1 MSASAWAFWK
11 PSSRASSSLAPDR
24 TVVKDVCSS
33 HRNRR
38 RCEGMDSKMGPFMCI
53 SQQSTDAT
61 CNLAS
66 VSDKIHS
73 KPCET
78 HDVVVS

>member
-24 TVVKDVCSS
+24 TIAKDVCSS
-33 HRNRR
+33 HRNGG
-38 RCEGMDSKMGPFMCI
+38 RCEGMESKMGPFMCI
-53 SQQSTDAT
+53 SKQSQDAT

-66 VSDKIHS
+66 ACDRIRKR
-73 KPCET
+73 PCEM